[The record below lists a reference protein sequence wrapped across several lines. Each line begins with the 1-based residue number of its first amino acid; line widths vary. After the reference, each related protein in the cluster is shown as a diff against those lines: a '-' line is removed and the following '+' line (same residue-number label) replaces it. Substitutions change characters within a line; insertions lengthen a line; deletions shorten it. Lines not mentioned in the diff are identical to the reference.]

1 MLGIPN
7 ILIQKINF
15 IMKNFFYLLFLFV
28 VFFSNCKNTTE
39 KTPTQPTQIA
49 VEKTANSKKNIVFFG
64 NSLTAGYGLEN
75 VADGFVSLIQNR
87 IDSLNLAYRCINAG
101 LSGETTAGGADRV
114 AWIIDQQPIDVFI
127 LELGGNDAL
136 RGINPES
143 SLKNL
148 QIIIDKVKAKH
159 PSVKIVLAG
168 MEAPR
173 NMGKTY
179 IQAFHDMYPT
189 LAKKNNL
196 PLIPFILDKVGG
208 VKEMN
213 QADGIHPTAQGNKII
228 VETIWQTLKPLL

>member
-1 MLGIPN
+1 MN
-7 ILIQKINF
+7 K
-15 IMKNFFYLLFLFV
+15 FFYALLSAVLFLT
-28 VFFSNCKNTTE
+28 NCKNTVE
-39 KTPTQPTQIA
+39 KTPTQASQPV
-49 VEKTANSKKNIVFFG
+49 VEKTAVAKKNIVFFG

-75 VADGFVSLIQNR
+75 VADGFVSLTQNR
-87 IDSLNLAYRCINAG
+87 MDSLQMPYRCINAG
-101 LSGETTAGGADRV
+101 LSGETTAAGSERV
-114 AWIIDQQPIDVFI
+114 GWIIDQQPVDIFI

-148 QIIIDKVKAKH
+148 QTIIDKVKAKH

-173 NMGKTY
+173 NMGKSY
-179 IQAFHDMYPT
+179 IAAFHDMYPA

-208 VKEMN
+208 IKELN

-228 VETIWQTLKPLL
+228 VETIWGVLKPLL

>member
-1 MLGIPN
+1 MKK
-7 ILIQKINF
+7 LIYLSLFSI
-15 IMKNFFYLLFLFV
+15 IFFT
-28 VFFSNCKNTTE
+28 NCKNNTE
-39 KTPTQPTQIA
+39 KTPTQTNESA
-49 VEKTANSKKNIVFFG
+49 VEKPLVSKKNIVFFG
-64 NSLTAGYGLEN
+64 NSLTAGYGLDN
-75 VADGFVSLIQNR
+75 VADGFVSLTQTR
-87 IDSLNLAYRCINAG
+87 LDSLNLPYRCINAG

-114 AWIIDQQPIDVFI
+114 AWIIDQQPIDIFI

-148 QIIIDKVKAKH
+148 QTIIDKVKAKH

-179 IQAFHDMYPT
+179 IQTFHDMYPT

-208 VKEMN
+208 IKEMN
-213 QADGIHPTAQGNKII
+213 QTDGIHPTPLGNKII
-228 VETIWQTLKPLL
+228 VETIWEILKPLL

>member
-1 MLGIPN
+1 
-7 ILIQKINF
+7 
-15 IMKNFFYLLFLFV
+15 MKKTIYLPFLLA
-28 VFFSNCKNTTE
+28 VFLTNCKNTPE
-39 KTPTQPTQIA
+39 KTTTQTTQTA
-49 VEKTANSKKNIVFFG
+49 LEKTEISKKNIVFFG
-64 NSLTAGYGLEN
+64 NSLTAGYGLDN
-75 VADGFVSLIQNR
+75 VADGFVSLTQNR
-87 IDSLNLAYRCINAG
+87 VDSLNLPYRCINAG

-114 AWIIDQQPIDVFI
+114 GWIIDQQPIDVFI

-148 QIIIDKVKAKH
+148 QTIIDKVKTKH

-179 IQAFHDMYPT
+179 IQAFHDIYPT

-196 PLIPFILDKVGG
+196 PLIPFILEKVGG
-208 VKEMN
+208 VKELN
-213 QADGIHPTAQGNKII
+213 QTDGIHPTAQGNKII
-228 VETIWQTLKPLL
+228 VETIWETLKPVL